1 MSADQMF
8 SWGHGKPQD
17 SLGSELPPCT
27 PPHAHLTERG
37 DWDSEMWHMVFRTF
51 SSSEESDPV
60 KDLHTLSRLCCHWL
74 RPDLHTMEQILDKLV
89 IEQFLISMSPEL
101 QVLVKESAVET
112 CKDLE
117 NLLRKNEKPK
127 KWTIVTIEGKMF
139 LEKKS
144 DVQMEEAQISDM
156 DHVWD
161 LSMTPQ
167 SCESQMEIHPEDS
180 QEVNQELES
189 QSGISEMSS
198 GQGEKV
204 LLPETIP
211 KKGDL
216 EGVMLEEDLMQDEE
230 ETTVLTSPE
239 PQLLRGPEDSV
250 GEKNPQEGICMENVD
265 ADVPSTHGDNT
276 SIPQDVHQEEAIS
289 LDKGK
294 FSGTLKSNS
303 VRAPS
308 TGEPTG
314 RRDGKGATK
323 RALYECKDCRKSF
336 SYESQLTLH
345 QRTHTGERPFKCTQ
359 CSKGFMQSSDL
370 QVHQRIHTGEKPYCC
385 NFCKMTFTHES
396 TLRGHQRVH
405 TKERPY
411 LCKVCHKSFSH
422 KGNLNVHLRIHS
434 DMKPY
439 LCHECNQAFRQLGT
453 LKRHQKTHIN
463 RTPQ

>member
-1 MSADQMF
+1 
-8 SWGHGKPQD
+8 
-17 SLGSELPPCT
+17 
-27 PPHAHLTERG
+27 
-37 DWDSEMWHMVFRTF
+37 MVFRTF

-60 KDLHTLSRLCCHWL
+60 KDLHTLSRLCRHWL

-144 DVQMEEAQISDM
+144 DVQTEEAEVSDM

-161 LSMTPQ
+161 LSMRSQ
-167 SCESQMEIHPEDS
+167 SFSCKMEIHPEDS
-180 QEVNQELES
+180 QEVNQELEN

-198 GQGEKV
+198 EQGEKV

-216 EGVMLEEDLMQDEE
+216 EGLSPTQMLEEDLMQDEE

-239 PQLLRGPEDSV
+239 PQLLRGP
-250 GEKNPQEGICMENVD
+250 
-265 ADVPSTHGDNT
+265 
-276 SIPQDVHQEEAIS
+276 
-289 LDKGK
+289 
-294 FSGTLKSNS
+294 
-303 VRAPS
+303 
-308 TGEPTG
+308 
-314 RRDGKGATK
+314 
-323 RALYECKDCRKSF
+323 
-336 SYESQLTLH
+336 
-345 QRTHTGERPFKCTQ
+345 
-359 CSKGFMQSSDL
+359 
-370 QVHQRIHTGEKPYCC
+370 GEKPYSC